1 MILRANLRAKFTL
14 SIDTE
19 KTLILLM
26 NQVQKKLLRYG
37 HMITKFAGK
46 KQFIQPAFISDD
58 YIENIIEK
66 F

>member
-1 MILRANLRAKFTL
+1 
-14 SIDTE
+14 
-19 KTLILLM
+19 
-26 NQVQKKLLRYG
+26 
-37 HMITKFAGK
+37 MITKFAGK